1 MSRSDSIR
9 AAIAFEF
16 AAWGDEE
23 DEAAI
28 LCDAFIADFWAYREE
43 NNVRIVLR

>member
-23 DEAAI
+23 DEA
-28 LCDAFIADFWAYREE
+28 DFWAYREE
-43 NNVRIVLR
+43 STVCVVLR

>member
-1 MSRSDSIR
+1 MSRSDSVR

-28 LCDAFIADFWAYREE
+28 LCDAVIADGWAYREE
-43 NNVRIVLR
+43 GSVRVVLR

>member
-23 DEAAI
+23 DEAAAQI
-28 LCDAFIADFWAYREE
+28 DCDRSGGAA
-43 NNVRIVLR
+43 VRRCDLQGLWGV